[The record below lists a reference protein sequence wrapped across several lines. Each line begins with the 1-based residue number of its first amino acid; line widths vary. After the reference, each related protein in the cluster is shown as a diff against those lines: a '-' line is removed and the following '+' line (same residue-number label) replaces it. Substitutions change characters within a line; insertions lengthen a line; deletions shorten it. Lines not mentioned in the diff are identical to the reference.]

1 MAGAEVLPG
10 MPAGL
15 SFASA
20 ANGDGT
26 VIAGTMDT
34 AGGREVFRWTETS
47 GLQRLGDLP
56 GGTVDASVAGISA
69 DGTVIAGNSDGA
81 SRPRRV
87 RRRRRATILLFHPVK
102 SQVLGQEH
110 RNQP

>member
-10 MPAGL
+10 MPAGW